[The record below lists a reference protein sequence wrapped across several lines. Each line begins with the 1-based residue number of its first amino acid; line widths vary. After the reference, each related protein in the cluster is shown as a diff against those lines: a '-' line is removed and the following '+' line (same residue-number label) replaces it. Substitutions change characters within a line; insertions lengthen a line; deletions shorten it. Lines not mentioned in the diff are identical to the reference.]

1 MIKEMGRLN
10 SDNYKLMDAHVEKIF
25 KNLDKGNNG
34 IAERQIFELANT
46 ANYFVREELGKRLAT
61 YEGKGKLDRIC
72 GDMLEHNLYG
82 IRATALFYFYFRH
95 QSDAEVIAQTL
106 EKTCESVPWES
117 ETICNEMWKKAPE
130 VMQKYMPSWS
140 ESDNPKK
147 REMSLHGMENIASQS
162 PQYVLAF
169 IGRMLDDEDEE
180 VQKKISHILVQ
191 VGRMRPLQT
200 YASIRRWLLEGDE
213 QRARTIWATLK
224 KLTSIFFQKNMR
236 DKAQEFVSVSR
247 RVAQG
252 WKSESDPAVVQLG
265 HKLGKLI
272 KDL

>member
-1 MIKEMGRLN
+1 MIKAMGRLN
-10 SDNYKLMDAHVEKIF
+10 SDDYKLMDSHVEKIF

-34 IAERQIFELANT
+34 IAERQIFELGNT

-95 QSDAEVIAQTL
+95 QSEPEVIIQTL
-106 EKTCESVPWES
+106 DKTCESVPWES
-117 ETICNEMWKKAPE
+117 ETICFEMWKKAPE
-130 VMQKYMPSWS
+130 LMQKYMPRWS

-147 REMSLHGMENIASQS
+147 REMSLHGMESIASRS
-162 PQYVLAF
+162 PQYVLTF

-180 VQKKISHILVQ
+180 VQKKISHMLVQ
-191 VGRMRPLQT
+191 VGRLRPLQT
-200 YASIRRWLLEGDE
+200 YASIRLWLLEGDDR
-213 QRARTIWATLK
+213 RARTIWTTLK
-224 KLTSIFFQKNMR
+224 KLTSIFSQKNMR
-236 DKAQEFVSVSR
+236 DKSQEFVHNSQKV
-247 RVAQG
+247 VQG
-252 WKSESDPAVVQLG
+252 WKADSDAAVVQMG